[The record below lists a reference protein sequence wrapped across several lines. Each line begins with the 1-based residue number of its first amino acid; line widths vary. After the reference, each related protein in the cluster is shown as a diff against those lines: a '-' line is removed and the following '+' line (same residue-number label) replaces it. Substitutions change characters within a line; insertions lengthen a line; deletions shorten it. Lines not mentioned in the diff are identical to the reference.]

1 MITRF
6 QAVNYACLKDVS
18 LELTRLHA
26 LVGPNDSGKTTLL
39 NAIFEAVLVAM
50 GSTTT
55 RASDPPSE
63 LSAKSSRGLRELRC
77 DLPDGCSVRVA
88 EATGATQPV
97 VTFRRGDQESTAA
110 PSRRGAAIAELPT
123 EFQASFEQHLGA
135 LQLLQFQPSALRMP
149 HGRPTEGNRPRF
161 EDSRGTGLFAI
172 YDWLLREGD
181 DRYLKLVA
189 ELRSYFPS
197 IQRMK
202 VAFDGG
208 NLSLRFA
215 LDDGTEVSP
224 RRISEGV
231 LYFLAYR
238 ALSFI
243 EQPRILLLEEPESG
257 LHPARIAEVIGI
269 LRRITEDFG
278 TQIIMTTHS
287 PLVVNELRPDE
298 VSVVTRSPT
307 AGTRATLM
315 RDTPNFE
322 ERSKVY
328 ALGELW
334 LAYSNGVDE
343 APLLTGRSDGGL

>member
-6 QAVNYACLKDVS
+6 QATNYACLKDVS
-18 LELTRLHA
+18 LTLTPLHA

-39 NAIFEAVLVAM
+39 NAIFEAVLLTM
-50 GSTTT
+50 GSSTT
-55 RASDPPSE
+55 RASELPSE
-63 LSAKSSRGLRELRC
+63 LSQKSPHGLRELVC
-77 DLPDGCSVRVA
+77 EIPDGRFVRVA
-88 EATGATQPV
+88 ETVDAVQPV
-97 VTFRRGDQESTAA
+97 VTFHDGDQEWSAS
-110 PSRRGAAIAELPT
+110 PNRRGPAIAELPT
-123 EFQASFEQHLGA
+123 ESHAPFEQHLGA
-135 LQLLQFQPSALRMP
+135 LQFLQFQPSAMRLP
-149 HGRPTEGNRPRF
+149 YGRPTEGSRARF

-202 VAFDGG
+202 VVFEGG

-215 LDDGTEVSP
+215 LNDGTEVTP

-257 LHPARIAEVIGI
+257 LHPARIAEVINI

-315 RDTPNFE
+315 RNTPNFE

-334 LAYSNGVDE
+334 LAYSNGRDE
-343 APLLTGRSDGGL
+343 APLLSGTSGEVT